1 MRDQAVLL
9 LLGTATP
16 FPSAKARRGRQRCAG
31 RSRSLHG
38 FFCSFFDFITFQSER
53 QLVTNP
59 AVRHGTDFLLDI
71 VSLFFFF
78 SFFSVVWFSPCSFHP
93 VSCRRCRLVA
103 YPSANRFSC
112 FMHFLFHHFVSP
124 EADGKLL
131 LTEKEY
137 KYYYIIYQFFRNLL
151 PRHMFCKCWR
161 DPGPICQGLQES
173 KTSRS
178 RLGPF
183 FRPPLV
189 FWMTPKQQ
197 PAPISSDL
205 RPDPPGVSQ
214 RPLQVSSCIALRVA
228 IGRGCLPGCGRSTE
242 ALSKMMGHPKP
253 AIVRARE
260 NMRENQWFS
269 KSLIQNGWWYVILTW
284 MGILGLPKF

>member
-1 MRDQAVLL
+1 MRGQAVLL

-137 KYYYIIYQFFRNLL
+137 KYYNIIYQFFRNLL
-151 PRHMFCKCWR
+151 PRHMFCKCCVILGR
-161 DPGPICQGLQES
+161 YVRVSKSRKLPDLGLD
-173 KTSRS
+173 R
-178 RLGPF
+178 F
-183 FRPPLV
+183 FGL
-189 FWMTPKQQ
+189 
-197 PAPISSDL
+197 L
-205 RPDPPGVSQ
+205 
-214 RPLQVSSCIALRVA
+214 
-228 IGRGCLPGCGRSTE
+228 
-242 ALSKMMGHPKP
+242 
-253 AIVRARE
+253 
-260 NMRENQWFS
+260 WFS
-269 KSLIQNGWWYVILTW
+269 E
-284 MGILGLPKF
+284 